1 MSNAQDTTETPAPE
15 AADAPQT
22 DAQTTEAP
30 EPTEHESAPENGNRE
45 AAKYRTRLRE
55 TEAERDTVRG
65 ELDAAHATVE
75 RLQRALVETA
85 AASDLVDP
93 ADLWR
98 HGGVEVSELLA
109 DDGTPDPEKV
119 SAVVSD
125 ILAERRHLARPRTP
139 RPDMTQGGTGTP
151 PPPADPVAAFLTDRL
166 S

>member
-1 MSNAQDTTETPAPE
+1 MNTETTDTPQAHEDAPTTRE
-15 AADAPQT
+15 DAPQVHE
-22 DAQTTEAP
+22 D
-30 EPTEHESAPENGNRE
+30 TEHEKTPETGNRE

-55 TEAERDTVRG
+55 AEAERDTVRG
-65 ELDAAHATVE
+65 ELDTAHATVE
-75 RLQRALVETA
+75 RLQRALVETTV
-85 AASDLVDP
+85 ASDLVDP

-119 SAVVSD
+119 AAVVSD

-151 PPPADPVAAFLTDRL
+151 PAPADPVAAFLTDRL
-166 S
+166 G

>member
-1 MSNAQDTTETPAPE
+1 MTATAET
-15 AADAPQT
+15 ADVPQT
-22 DAQTTEAP
+22 DAPTTEAP
-30 EPTEHESAPENGNRE
+30 EPTERENTPENGNRE

-55 TEAERDTVRG
+55 AEAERDAVRG
-65 ELDAAHATVE
+65 ELETAAATVE
-75 RLQRALVETA
+75 RLQRALVERDA
-85 AASDLVDP
+85 AEHLRDP

-98 HGGVEVSELLA
+98 YAEDASVADLLTE
-109 DDGTPDPEKV
+109 DGTPDPEKV

>member
-1 MSNAQDTTETPAPE
+1 MSNTQDTTETPAPE

-30 EPTEHESAPENGNRE
+30 ESTERENAPENGNRE

-55 TEAERDTVRG
+55 AEAERDGIRAD
-65 ELDAAHATVE
+65 LDGARQTVE
-75 RLQRALVETA
+75 RLQRALVETT
-85 AASDLVDP
+85 AASALVDP

-109 DDGTPDPEKV
+109 DDGTPDAEKV
-119 SAVVSD
+119 AAVVD
-125 ILAERRHLARPRTP
+125 GILTERRHLARPRSP

>member
-1 MSNAQDTTETPAPE
+1 MSTETTDNPQGHE
-15 AADAPQT
+15 DAVQ
-22 DAQTTEAP
+22 AP
-30 EPTEHESAPENGNRE
+30 EPAEREKAPETGNRE

-65 ELDAAHATVE
+65 QLDAAHATVE
-75 RLQRALVETA
+75 RLQRALVETT